1 MQIYIGIE
9 GFTLTSGFILKEMSI
24 CFTNREFR
32 HLLFQQPSN
41 LKLSPRDIF
50 TIRYATQHINRL
62 SFTDGDVPYM
72 CIPDILE
79 RYKDSTIFTYG
90 DCALNF
96 LQRYLQTSTII
107 NIKEYR
113 FKMPSALPKPSCF
126 RNHTPRNCSLAKA
139 LQIRTFVE
147 SISTLNI

>member
-41 LKLSPRDIF
+41 FKLSPRDIV
-50 TIRYATQHINRL
+50 TIRYTTKHLSQL

-79 RYKDSTIFTYG
+79 RYKHSTIFTYG
-90 DCALNF
+90 ECAVNF
-96 LQRYLQTSTII
+96 LQRYLQTSVIV
-107 NIKEYR
+107 NIQTYG
-113 FKMPSALPKPSCF
+113 FKMPSVLSKPSCF
-126 RNHTPRNCSLAKA
+126 INHTPRNCSLAKA

-147 SISTLNI
+147 NTSKVF